1 MAMPQSHLVA
11 FCSDAG
17 IPITRGAAM
26 LSALLA
32 CAFTGRQIW
41 GFVADKIGG
50 LRTILAG
57 SVCQATAMTGF
68 LLTQDEA
75 GLYVVAA
82 AFGLGFSGMIP
93 AYAVAIRELFPAR
106 EASWR
111 IPTLLLRSGS
121 DMAAGGWLADAI
133 YDYAGL
139 YAAAFAAGIAFGL
152 ANTLVIAM
160 LVLRQSRA
168 HSPLLA
174 QA

>member
-11 FCSDAG
+11 LCSDVG

-26 LSALLA
+26 LSVLLA
-32 CAFTGRQIW
+32 CAFIGRQVW

-75 GLYVVAA
+75 GLYVVAV

-111 IPTLLLRSGS
+111 IPTFLLCSGMG
-121 DMAAGGWLADAI
+121 MAAGGWLAGAI
-133 YDYAGL
+133 YDAVGF
-139 YAAAFAAGIAFGL
+139 YAAAFATGIAFGL
-152 ANTLVIAM
+152 GNTVIIALLVFRQN
-160 LVLRQSRA
+160 LVR
-168 HSPLLA
+168 SPLLA